1 MTVLDVDSVQAFVA
15 IADNKSFTRAANEL
29 DTTQG
34 AISVKLKRL
43 EDRLGVRLL
52 ERTPRLV
59 RLFRRDD
66 CRYEM
71 ARRLLEAQEDAVAA
85 VSARPPRLVL
95 GISDHVA
102 GPELPGL
109 LARVA
114 GQGPG
119 LALEVRLD
127 SSPDL
132 LQGYD
137 AGSLDAVI
145 VRREAGRRD
154 GEVLFRD
161 EFGWFAS
168 TGWHHRP
175 DDPLPLVTHRE
186 RCGVRVA
193 ALRALDAAGIPWVEV
208 FVGGGGAA
216 VAAATVAGLGVSPLA
231 RRTAPPGAVDVGP
244 RLGLPVLAATDVML
258 HSRLADA
265 RLTAADVDVVE
276 GHGTGTTL
284 GVGVAAGPEA

>member
-1 MTVLDVDSVQAFVA
+1 MRALDLDAVQAFVLV
-15 IADNKSFTRAANEL
+15 ADHGSFTRAADAL
-29 DTTQG
+29 GATQSG
-34 AISVKLKRL
+34 ISLRLKRL

-59 RLFRRDD
+59 RLTPQGEAFLPR
-66 CRYEM
+66 

-119 LALEVRLD
+119 LALEVRLG
-127 SSPDL
+127 SSLDL
-132 LQGYD
+132 LQDYD
-137 AGSLDAVI
+137 TGSLDAVI
-145 VRREAGRRD
+145 VRRDAGRRD

-265 RLTAADVDVVE
+265 RLTAALR
-276 GHGTGTTL
+276 GL
-284 GVGVAAGPEA
+284 AAAFRLPVAA

>member
-1 MTVLDVDSVQAFVA
+1 MRSLDLDAVRAFVLV
-15 IADNKSFTRAANEL
+15 ADHGSFTRAADAL
-29 DTTQG
+29 GATQSG
-34 AISVKLKRL
+34 ISLRLKRL
-43 EDRLGVRLL
+43 EDRLGARLV

-59 RLFRRDD
+59 RLTPQGEAFLPR
-66 CRYEM
+66 
-71 ARRLLEAQEDAVAA
+71 ARRLLEAQDEAVAA
-85 VSARPPRLVL
+85 VSDRPRRLVL

-109 LARVA
+109 LARMA

-127 SSPDL
+127 SSLDL
-132 LQGYD
+132 LREYD

-145 VRREAGRRD
+145 VRRDAGRRD

-175 DDPLPLVTHRE
+175 GEPLPLVTHRE

-193 ALRALDAAGIPWVEV
+193 ALRVLDAAGIPWVEV

-216 VAAATVAGLGVSPLA
+216 VAAAAMAGLGVSPLA
-231 RRTAPPGAVDVGP
+231 RRTAPPGTVDVGP
-244 RLGLPVLAATDVML
+244 RLGLPALASTDVML
-258 HSRLADA
+258 HSRLADPGLA
-265 RLTAADVDVVE
+265 AALRGLAAAFRLP
-276 GHGTGTTL
+276 
-284 GVGVAAGPEA
+284 VAA

>member
-1 MTVLDVDSVQAFVA
+1 MRSLDLDAVRAFVLV
-15 IADNKSFTRAANEL
+15 ADHGSFTRAA
-29 DTTQG
+29 DTLGATQSG
-34 AISVKLKRL
+34 VSLRLKRL
-43 EDRLGVRLL
+43 EDRLGARLV

-59 RLFRRDD
+59 RLTPQGEAFLPR
-66 CRYEM
+66 
-71 ARRLLEAQEDAVAA
+71 ARRLLEAQDEAVAA
-85 VSARPPRLVL
+85 VSARPRRLVL

-127 SSPDL
+127 SSLDL
-132 LQGYD
+132 LREYD

-145 VRREAGRRD
+145 VRRDAGRRD

-161 EFGWFAS
+161 EFGWLAS

-175 DDPLPLVTHRE
+175 GEPLPLVTHRE

-216 VAAATVAGLGVSPLA
+216 VAAAAMAGLGVSPLA
-231 RRTAPPGAVDVGP
+231 RRTAPPGTADVGP
-244 RLGLPVLAATDVML
+244 RLGLPALAPSEVML
-258 HSRLADA
+258 HSRLSDP
-265 RLTAADVDVVE
+265 RLAGALRGLAAAFR
-276 GHGTGTTL
+276 L
-284 GVGVAAGPEA
+284 PVAA

>member
-1 MTVLDVDSVQAFVA
+1 MRALDLDAVQAFVLV
-15 IADNKSFTRAANEL
+15 ADHGSFTRAADAL
-29 DTTQG
+29 GATQSG
-34 AISVKLKRL
+34 ISLRLKRL
-43 EDRLGVRLL
+43 EDRLGARLF

-59 RLFRRDD
+59 RLTPQGEAFLPR
-66 CRYEM
+66 

-127 SSPDL
+127 SSLDL
-132 LQGYD
+132 LQEYD

-145 VRREAGRRD
+145 VRRDAGRRD

-175 DDPLPLVTHRE
+175 DEPLPLVTHRE

-231 RRTAPPGAVDVGP
+231 RRTAPPGTIDVGP
-244 RLGLPVLAATDVML
+244 RLGLPALAATDVML

-265 RLTAADVDVVE
+265 RLAGALRGLAAAFR
-276 GHGTGTTL
+276 L
-284 GVGVAAGPEA
+284 PVAA